1 MENSQVKEAARQFG
15 KGTPAIEVLKGGL
28 IHHTYK
34 VSYDEQEEKVVLQ
47 CINQTMF
54 HHPEDI
60 LHNYQLVYQAVH
72 GKEGITIPPI
82 MPAKDGK
89 LYWRDD
95 NDQFWRAIRFV
106 PNSYTALVPQDAAAA
121 RLTANCFA
129 NFTSALAS
137 VELGKL
143 KPVIPRF
150 HDLAMRYEQ
159 FEQAVLTA
167 TQQRL
172 LTATHVIAELRQR
185 HHLVDFYKQVVS
197 DPDQFML
204 RVMHHDCKLSNIL
217 LNVDTHKAI
226 CPVDLD
232 TVMPGLFFSDLGDMI
247 RSMACSVDEN
257 STDWD
262 AIAIRPD
269 FYDAIVEGYRSGMG
283 DQLTEAELEHLHKA
297 GLMMIFMQAL
307 RFITDH
313 LNNDIYYQISYPEQN
328 LNRALN
334 QLLLLEKLEEYV
346 GNDKESMHPVAT
358 HLKA

>member
-1 MENSQVKEAARQFG
+1 MENMQAMEAALQFG
-15 KGTPAIEVLKGGL
+15 KGKPVVQVLKGGL

-34 VSYDEQEEKVVLQ
+34 ASYDEQEGQVVLQ
-47 CINQTMF
+47 CINRTMF

-60 LHNYQLVYQAVH
+60 IHNYQLVYEAVH

-82 MPAKDGK
+82 IPAKDGK
-89 LYWRDD
+89 LYWIDKH
-95 NDQFWRAIRFV
+95 NQFWRAIHFV
-106 PNSYTALVPQDAAAA
+106 DGSYTALVPIDAAAA

-137 VELGKL
+137 VELNQL
-143 KPVIPRF
+143 RPVIPRF

-159 FEQAVLTA
+159 FERAVLTA

-185 HHLVDFYKQVVS
+185 YHLVEFYNEVVRR
-197 DPDQFML
+197 PDLFLQ

-217 LNVDTHKAI
+217 LDVNTHQAI

-232 TVMPGLFFSDLGDMI
+232 TVMPGLYFSDLGDMI

-257 STDWD
+257 STDWE

-269 FYDAIVEGYRSGMG
+269 FYDAIVEGYTSGMG
-283 DQLTEAELEHLHKA
+283 DQLTSEELKHLHKA
-297 GLMMIFMQAL
+297 GLMMVYMQSL

-313 LNNDIYYQISYPEQN
+313 LNNDVYYQISYPEQN

-346 GNDKESMHPVAT
+346 PVMVD
-358 HLKA
+358 

>member
-1 MENSQVKEAARQFG
+1 MENTQAMEAARQFG
-15 KGTPAIEVLKGGL
+15 KGRPEIQVLKGGL

-34 VSYDEQEEKVVLQ
+34 VSYDEQEEQVVLQ

-60 LHNYQLVYQAVH
+60 IHNYQLVYEAVH

-82 MPAKDGK
+82 IPARNGK
-89 LYWRDD
+89 LYWLDAD
-95 NDQFWRAIRFV
+95 GQFWRAIRFV
-106 PNSYTALVPQDAAAA
+106 SNSYTALVPQDAAAA

-137 VELGKL
+137 VELNQL
-143 KPVIPRF
+143 RPVIPRF
-150 HDLAMRYEQ
+150 HDLAMRYDQ
-159 FEQAVLTA
+159 FEKAILTA
-167 TQQRL
+167 SQNRL
-172 LTATHVIAELRQR
+172 LTGTHVIAELRQR
-185 HHLVDFYKQVVS
+185 HHLVEFYNEIVRR
-197 DPDQFML
+197 PDLYWQ

-217 LNVDTHKAI
+217 LDVNTHQAI

-232 TVMPGLFFSDLGDMI
+232 TVMPGLYFSDLGDMI

-257 STDWD
+257 STDWE

-269 FYDAIVEGYRSGMG
+269 FYEAIVEGYRCGMG
-283 DQLTEAELEHLHKA
+283 DQLTSEEKENIHQA
-297 GLMMIFMQAL
+297 GLIMVYMQSL

-313 LNNDIYYQISYPEQN
+313 LNNDVYYQISYPEQN

-334 QLLLLEKLEEYV
+334 QLLLLEKLEEYISV
-346 GNDKESMHPVAT
+346 TSN
-358 HLKA
+358 

>member
-1 MENSQVKEAARQFG
+1 MEDNKQAMEAALQFG
-15 KGTPAIEVLKGGL
+15 EGQPVIQVLKGGL

-34 VSYDEQEEKVVLQ
+34 ASYVGQRESVVLQ

-60 LHNYQLVYQAVH
+60 IHNYQLVYEAVH

-82 MPAKDGK
+82 IPARDGK
-89 LYWRDD
+89 LFWLDRH
-95 NDQFWRAIRFV
+95 NQFWRAIRFV

-137 VELGKL
+137 VELNQL
-143 KPVIPRF
+143 RPVIPRF
-150 HDLAMRYEQ
+150 HDLAMRYDQ
-159 FEQAVLTA
+159 FEKAVLTA
-167 TQQRL
+167 TQDRL

-185 HHLVDFYKQVVS
+185 HHLVEFYNEVVRR
-197 DPDQFML
+197 PDLFLQ

-217 LNVDTHKAI
+217 LDVHSHQAI

-257 STDWD
+257 STEWE

-269 FYDAIVEGYRSGMG
+269 FYDAIVEGYCSGMG
-283 DQLTEAELEHLHKA
+283 DQLTDEELKHIHKA
-297 GLMMIFMQAL
+297 GLLMVFMQSL

-334 QLLLLEKLEEYV
+334 QLLLLEKLEAYV
-346 GNDKESMHPVAT
+346 PVT
-358 HLKA
+358 IE